1 MADDYAGP
9 VRLQRKIPWGKR
21 DRATGFAVLQH
32 MVDAN
37 PPTVI
42 PWSIHTKKLK
52 RALRHDDVFDIGAA
66 ELEDLVVR
74 RSSHHHEHIAP
85 DPIPPLVRR
94 MAMRD
99 LTRAIFPVEYTID
112 ELGKPHLD
120 VQRTAP
126 GT

>member
-1 MADDYAGP
+1 MADDYEGP

-21 DRATGFAVLQH
+21 DRATGFAVLSH

-52 RALRHDDVFDIGAA
+52 RALRHDDVFDIGAE
-66 ELEDLVVR
+66 ELQDLVTR
-74 RSSHHHEHIAP
+74 RSGWFAGVLPRPISDSERLARNIAHEH
-85 DPIPPLVRR
+85 L
-94 MAMRD
+94 
-99 LTRAIFPVEYTID
+99 RAAIENPRVVIVE
-112 ELGKPHLD
+112 KVP
-120 VQRTAP
+120 RAAS